1 MISTMQVKNSS
12 RILRKRD
19 LKLGKKKKNF
29 KNNNSTNN
37 NNNNNNNN
45 IELPEYIVDPRTKV
59 TYLKGKFLGKG
70 GFARVHE
77 LTDLTTNRLY
87 AGKIIPKC
95 RLITAHQ
102 KEKILREIELH
113 RSLTHKR
120 IVRFHHFFEDDDHVY
135 IVLEYCTRKSLVH
148 VLKNRK
154 LLTEPEV
161 RYFML
166 QFLEGVD
173 YIHRKGIIHRDLKL
187 GNLFLTEN
195 MELKIGDFGLATH
208 YETEKNT
215 KVTVCGTPNYIAPE
229 VLNMEGHYM
238 ETDIWAVGCI
248 MYAMLVGQPPFETS
262 TLTETYA
269 RIMGNN
275 YSLPDNISEQAADLI
290 MKMLKNKPTD
300 RPSIEQILKH
310 SFFTSGYTPVELS
323 PLCCMVSPKFPLA
336 TLSRCSVNISDQMD
350 DITDSITN
358 IQLDTQPKSKVSK
371 SKHQSLSA
379 FKNKLSNIFCPE
391 KGKKFKQY
399 STLALYQMVHSSL
412 ESMPIGELTNPAPI
426 NDHLVVFVTKWI
438 DYSNKYGFGFQLSDY
453 SIGVLFNDTSKI
465 SLSSDRTH
473 IEYHD
478 LNRKLNIFTI
488 TNIPSNLHEKY
499 TLLKYFAQYMDE
511 NLTEGGEPHM
521 IEYQKGKS
529 HIPYMK
535 RWVRTPHAILM
546 QLSTGTVQINFFK
559 DHTKIV
565 ISIDQRKGIVTYISE
580 DRLSTSYLL
589 SDIAQ
594 QGCEACI
601 RTRLQY
607 ALSVLQQFAETK
619 DF

>member
-1 MISTMQVKNSS
+1 
-12 RILRKRD
+12 
-19 LKLGKKKKNF
+19 
-29 KNNNSTNN
+29 
-37 NNNNNNNN
+37 
-45 IELPEYIVDPRTKV
+45 
-59 TYLKGKFLGKG
+59 
-70 GFARVHE
+70 
-77 LTDLTTNRLY
+77 
-87 AGKIIPKC
+87 
-95 RLITAHQ
+95 
-102 KEKILREIELH
+102 
-113 RSLTHKR
+113 
-120 IVRFHHFFEDDDHVY
+120 
-135 IVLEYCTRKSLVH
+135 
-148 VLKNRK
+148 
-154 LLTEPEV
+154 
-161 RYFML
+161 
-166 QFLEGVD
+166 
-173 YIHRKGIIHRDLKL
+173 
-187 GNLFLTEN
+187 
-195 MELKIGDFGLATH
+195 
-208 YETEKNT
+208 
-215 KVTVCGTPNYIAPE
+215 
-229 VLNMEGHYM
+229 
-238 ETDIWAVGCI
+238 
-248 MYAMLVGQPPFETS
+248 
-262 TLTETYA
+262 
-269 RIMGNN
+269 
-275 YSLPDNISEQAADLI
+275 
-290 MKMLKNKPTD
+290 MLKNKPTD

-358 IQLDTQPKSKVSK
+358 IQLDTQPKLKVSK